1 MGEEELVGCRMQMDQ
16 KDIERRKSERE
27 TGLIFMSLW
36 NRRIFFNVH
45 LPSVCTFCDSSII
58 CMRYYKEEMK
68 PNGDRSKENT
78 KNAQKYFTNSWKEG
92 DGRCII
98 LKVCA

>member
-16 KDIERRKSERE
+16 KDIERRKTERE

-58 CMRYYKEEMK
+58 CTRYYKEEMK

-78 KNAQKYFTNSWKEG
+78 KNAQKYFTNSWKGG

-98 LKVCA
+98 LKFCA